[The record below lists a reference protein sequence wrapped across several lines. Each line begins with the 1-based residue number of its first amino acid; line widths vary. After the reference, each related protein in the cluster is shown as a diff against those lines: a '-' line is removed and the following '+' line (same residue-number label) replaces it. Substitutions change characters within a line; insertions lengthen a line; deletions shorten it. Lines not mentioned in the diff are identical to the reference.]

1 MRELLNDEQEKVL
14 KVLYEELTRNPRT
27 SLVGIDEK
35 TLGYKVGAYLG
46 IGVMYSVA
54 HLETMGLVTRQR
66 GRVIISQKGIDQVNP
81 NSGDISKLGNTNM
94 RKTVV
99 WLRDHIVAEIIVGV
113 IVALL
118 VYVITTGWRP
128 W

>member
-1 MRELLNDEQEKVL
+1 MNDEQEKVL

-66 GRVIISQKGIDQVNP
+66 GRVIITQKGIDRVNP
-81 NSGDISKLGNTNM
+81 NSGGISKLGNTNM

-113 IVALL
+113 IGALL